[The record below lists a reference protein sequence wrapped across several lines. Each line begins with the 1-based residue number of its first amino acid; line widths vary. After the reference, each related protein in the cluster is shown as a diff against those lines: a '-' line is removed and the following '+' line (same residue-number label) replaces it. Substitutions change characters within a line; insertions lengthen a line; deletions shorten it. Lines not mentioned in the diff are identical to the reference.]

1 MPEVSEPV
9 KEAQQKLRELSKKI
23 PDVEFL
29 ASPSQV
35 RIDRLKLERTTM
47 LKEYEQAQKKFQ
59 ADHAAIE
66 ELVRRIKT
74 TGNPSAAKLADVRNK
89 MDRLHIDT
97 RKTTMLANN
106 AEKLKQK
113 IDLYEEYLKA
123 SNKHTVLTNQEET
136 ASFLKDISGKVHEQL
151 EKRERQRELWR
162 TMETAYYQEK
172 ANAGQY
178 KEAHWRLI
186 NNEVTENKEADV
198 LRLQSNDLGLAKMAQ
213 GTYHVTCFGDGPVKH
228 KYEGEVVLDGDGN
241 MHLSK
246 VPENF
251 NHRMALYRTMLQTC
265 GMGIGAGIVTIDF
278 PYLKDPKNLEELSV
292 KEVTSLLQIAKEE
305 GRMVIPGENL
315 QKWADNLKANHPND
329 YRKYA
334 LLLKETELSYQ
345 QRAQVHREARAIQ
358 TIPLLKEMN
367 QDFQNRVNRITAEP
381 SEVEVK
387 QLNEMMQIVSE
398 QLKTVDV
405 DMTLAQPN
413 GALKQKYDEEV
424 GKIQKTVATLGDKL
438 GNVADES
445 IKEQYQKLSL
455 QVKELYNMTNVEAAP
470 KHTLG
475 G

>member
-1 MPEVSEPV
+1 
-9 KEAQQKLRELSKKI
+9 
-23 PDVEFL
+23 
-29 ASPSQV
+29 
-35 RIDRLKLERTTM
+35 
-47 LKEYEQAQKKFQ
+47 
-59 ADHAAIE
+59 
-66 ELVRRIKT
+66 
-74 TGNPSAAKLADVRNK
+74 
-89 MDRLHIDT
+89 
-97 RKTTMLANN
+97 MLANN

-123 SNKHTVLTNQEET
+123 SNKHTVTTNQEET

-241 MHLSK
+241 M
-246 VPENF
+246 
-251 NHRMALYRTMLQTC
+251 
-265 GMGIGAGIVTIDF
+265 
-278 PYLKDPKNLEELSV
+278 
-292 KEVTSLLQIAKEE
+292 
-305 GRMVIPGENL
+305 
-315 QKWADNLKANHPND
+315 
-329 YRKYA
+329 
-334 LLLKETELSYQ
+334 
-345 QRAQVHREARAIQ
+345 
-358 TIPLLKEMN
+358 N

-470 KHTLG
+470 KRTLG